1 MTSVDDLQMT
11 LGTERWTRRIDGAM
25 KDRARLQCIELRRDR
40 DRIDE
45 ITRVVDQKLG
55 DETGDARNLLALLNQ
70 EISEIVVQLD
80 GLHWFDEERCA
91 RPGTLV
97 QDSGHRI
104 AMIGA
109 HRNAV
114 AIAAHD
120 DQRLLNRIAVTI
132 H

>member
-25 KDRARLQCIELRRDR
+25 KDRARLQCIKLRRDR

-45 ITRVVDQKLG
+45 IARVVDEKLR
-55 DETGDARNLLALLNQ
+55 DEAGDARNLLALLNQ
-70 EISEIVVQLD
+70 EIGEIVVQLD
-80 GLHWFDEERCA
+80 RLHRFDEKRRA
-91 RPGTLV
+91 RPRSLV
-97 QDSGHRI
+97 QDSGHRV

-120 DQRLLNRIAVTI
+120 DQRL
-132 H
+132 